1 MSKSIATKIFCCF
14 YPKKETKHKTAIKT
28 KSGKS
33 LLRTKKHIKDLC
45 YKQDF
50 LINTQ
55 FYIWLFNWIPSHFSK
70 RYFSKEYS
78 IRNWIHSKSNQLKR
92 IYFSGLNFGN
102 TILLLAVLRMW
113 MLSKEWFY
121 KRAFLRKYLMPAKEL
136 NLRRNIFL
144 CRFKKPVYIYDI
156 YWLYYI

>member
-1 MSKSIATKIFCCF
+1 MFILITFSIYIYISRINAFRKIHNLCVGMIFLFFLMLLMDFKYVYEQINCYENICCF
-14 YPKKETKHKTAIKT
+14 YPKKKIKQKMAITT

-78 IRNWIHSKSNQLKR
+78 IRNWIHSK
-92 IYFSGLNFGN
+92 
-102 TILLLAVLRMW
+102 
-113 MLSKEWFY
+113 
-121 KRAFLRKYLMPAKEL
+121 
-136 NLRRNIFL
+136 
-144 CRFKKPVYIYDI
+144 
-156 YWLYYI
+156 